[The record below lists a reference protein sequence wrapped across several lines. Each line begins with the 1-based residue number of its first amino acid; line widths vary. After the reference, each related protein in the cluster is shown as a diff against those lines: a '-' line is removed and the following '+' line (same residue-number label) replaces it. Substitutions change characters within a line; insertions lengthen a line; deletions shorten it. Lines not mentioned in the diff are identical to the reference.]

1 MCEKWSA
8 PGNKLIKIIKNMNAV
23 VVTSINSPTKSVQEF
38 ASINNLQLYVVGDKK
53 TPTNWKYP
61 GVIYLSPADQEADQY
76 EISNRLPFN
85 HYSRKMIGYLHAIN
99 DGADFI
105 IDTDDDNI
113 PYENYSFPVFSGSFN
128 TIIDKNNDFVNI
140 YELFTEMKIW
150 PRGLPLDL
158 INKKT
163 INTEK
168 LKQQNSEIGIW
179 QGLADNDP
187 DVDAIYRLTSDIPC
201 NFEKR
206 APVVLEEGIVCPF
219 NTQNTKIRKELFP
232 LLYLPSTVTFR
243 YTDILRG
250 LVAQPIMWLYNYKL
264 GFSEAT
270 VFQERNP
277 HNYFKDFLSEIPMYQ
292 TTRDVVDVVKRSLDP
307 DVSINE
313 NLIKAYEA
321 LKEINVVEKEEIEL
335 LNCWLLDL
343 KQIQK

>member
-1 MCEKWSA
+1 
-8 PGNKLIKIIKNMNAV
+8 MNAIV
-23 VVTSINSPTKSVQEF
+23 ITSINSPTKSVKEF
-38 ASINNLQLYVVGDKK
+38 ASIKNLQLYVVGDKK
-53 TPTNWKYP
+53 TPTDWKYP
-61 GVIYLSPADQEADQY
+61 GVVYISPIDQENDKF
-76 EISNRLPFN
+76 SLSKKLPFN

-99 DGADFI
+99 EGADFI

-113 PYENYSFPVFSGSFN
+113 PYENFSFPHFN
-128 TIIDKNNDFVNI
+128 GLYDTIVDQSSDFVNV

-150 PRGLPLDL
+150 PRGLPLEL

-163 INTEK
+163 IYPEE

-292 TTRDVVDVVKRSLDP
+292 TTRVVVKAVKNCLDP
-307 DVSINE
+307 DVSISE

-321 LKEINVVEKEEIEL
+321 LKEINVVEKEEIDL
-335 LNCWLLDL
+335 LNSWLQDL
-343 KQIQK
+343 EQLQK